1 MLSLFKNKN
10 SGSPGYFPIVTD
22 MHSHI
27 LPGID
32 DGSPDVDTSI
42 ALVKG
47 LIEIGLTHSIA
58 TPHIISDMYRNTPE
72 TIQEALDNLRNALAD
87 EGIDYSI
94 DAAAEYLMDDQ
105 FFEMV
110 RQKQK
115 LLTVKDKLILT
126 EFPWSF
132 PPAKP
137 EKMSFAIIIEGYTPI
152 LAHPERYTYFHNDY
166 KIYHRLKEL
175 GFLLQVNILSL
186 CGYYGPAPAKAARYI
201 LDNDL
206 NSFLGTDLHHHK
218 HLQALQDAYNSTPF
232 QKLLQ
237 NKTWNTEL
245 QNN

>member
-1 MLSLFKNKN
+1 
-10 SGSPGYFPIVTD
+10 

-32 DGSPDVDTSI
+32 DGSPDVETSV

-47 LIEIGLTHSIA
+47 LIGIGLRHSIA
-58 TPHIISDMYRNTPE
+58 TPHVISDMYRNTPE
-72 TIQEALDNLRNALAD
+72 TIQEALDALKNALAK
-87 EGIDYSI
+87 EGIDYTVE
-94 DAAAEYLMDDQ
+94 AAAEYLMDDQ
-105 FFEMV
+105 FFEML

-115 LLTVKDKLILT
+115 LLSVKDKLILT

-186 CGYYGPAPAKAARYI
+186 CGYYGPGPAKAARYI
-201 LDNDL
+201 MENDL
-206 NSFLGTDLHHHK
+206 NHFLGTDLHHLK
-218 HLQALQDAYNSTPF
+218 HLQALQDAFHSPSF

-237 NKTWNTEL
+237 TKTWNTSL
-245 QNN
+245 QNNK